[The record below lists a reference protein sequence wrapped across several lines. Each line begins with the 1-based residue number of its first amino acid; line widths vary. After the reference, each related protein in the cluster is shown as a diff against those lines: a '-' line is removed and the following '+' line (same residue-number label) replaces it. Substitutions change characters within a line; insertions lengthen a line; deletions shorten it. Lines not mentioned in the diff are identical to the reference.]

1 MKKVRMG
8 GRCLSVS
15 DALVPRYLAQGYSVI
30 GEDGKVEKEGAITTL
45 DGAMKKIAALKTE
58 NRELKERVDELT
70 AALAEK
76 EAVAAP
82 VGEAPAADTAPAQ
95 TGYIC
100 PVCGKQYKTEK
111 GLTEHI
117 AKEHPQE

>member
-1 MKKVRMG
+1 MKKVKMG
-8 GRCLSVS
+8 GRILKVE
-15 DALVPRYLAQGYSVI
+15 DELVPRYLAMGYSVI
-30 GEDGKVEKEGAITTL
+30 GADGKVEKEGNVTNL
-45 DGAMKKIAALKTE
+45 EGALVKIAALKAE
-58 NRELKERVDELT
+58 NRELKQRVDELT

-76 EAVAAP
+76 EAVTVP
-82 VGEAPAADTAPAQ
+82 VDEAPAADTAPAQ
-95 TGYIC
+95 TGYVC